1 MPSPIGHALAGM
13 AVGWVV
19 ADPVVPPRR
28 RAVEP
33 VIFGAVAVAPDLDLL
48 VGLHRM
54 YAHSIGA
61 TLVVLLVARLTLGPG
76 QWRLA
81 LAVAAAW
88 GSHLLLDWLGNDTS
102 SPFGL
107 MVLWPFSDEY
117 YQSSLRLFDAVSRR
131 YWLPQEFIWHNLA
144 AAMKEVV
151 IIGPFALAAFGLA
164 RWRRMRA

>member
-13 AVGWVV
+13 AVGWAI
-19 ADPVVPPRR
+19 ADPVVAPRR

-33 VIFGAVAVAPDLDLL
+33 VIFGAVAAAPDLDLL
-48 VGLHRM
+48 IGLHRM
-54 YAHSIGA
+54 QVHSIGA
-61 TLVVLLVARLTLGPG
+61 TLVVLVVARLTLGLG

-81 LAVAAAW
+81 LALAAAW
-88 GSHLLLDWLGNDTS
+88 GSHLVLDWLGNDTS
-102 SPFGL
+102 APFGL
-107 MVLWPFSDEY
+107 MALWPFSDAY

>member
-13 AVGWVV
+13 AVGWAV

-33 VIFGAVAVAPDLDLL
+33 VIFGAVAAAPDLDLL
-48 VGLHRM
+48 IGIHRM

-61 TLVVLLVARLTLGPG
+61 TLVVLLVARLALGPG

-81 LAVAAAW
+81 LAIGAAW
-88 GSHLLLDWLGNDTS
+88 GSHLCLDWLGNDTS
-102 SPFGL
+102 APYGL
-107 MVLWPFSDEY
+107 MALWPFSDGY
-117 YQSSLRLFDAVSRR
+117 YQSSLHIFDAVSRR

-144 AAMKEVV
+144 AAVKEVV
-151 IIGPFALAAFGLA
+151 VIGPFALAACALA
-164 RWRRMRA
+164 RHRRLRA